1 MRIAVPALAS
11 LALVVLSACGGVGTD
26 CATAPTSSSCTGQS
40 STSNAPILGSYS
52 LKLVDGKPLPG
63 TFADSS
69 IEAGTLVV
77 KDSGWTQTT
86 VVKYRV
92 GGSGNPNGDT
102 LSMGGGWRVTGSSV
116 ELLDGNSTA
125 YTGTFTS
132 TSLTLTTKTATIL
145 GYSK

>member
-1 MRIAVPALAS
+1 MRLAVPALAS
-11 LALVVLSACGGVGTD
+11 LALVVLSACGGGGTD

-40 STSNAPILGSYS
+40 NAPLLGSYT
-52 LKLVDGKPLPG
+52 LTLVDSKPLPG
-63 TFADSS
+63 ASADSS
-69 IEAGTLVV
+69 IQSGTLVV
-77 KDSGWTQTT
+77 QDSGWTQTT
-86 VVKYRV
+86 VVKYTV

-102 LSMGGGWRVTGSSV
+102 LSLGGGWRVSGSSV

-132 TSLTLTTKTATIL
+132 TSMTLTTKTATIL

>member
-1 MRIAVPALAS
+1 MHIVVATLAS
-11 LALVVLSACGGVGTD
+11 LALASIAGCGGSSD
-26 CATAPTSSSCTGQS
+26 SATGPSGSSSS
-40 STSNAPILGSYS
+40 PIVGSYT

-69 IEAGTLVV
+69 LESGTLVV
-77 KDSGWTQTT
+77 TDSGWKQTT

-102 LSMGGGWRVTGSSV
+102 LSLGGQWAVSDANVT
-116 ELLDGNSTA
+116 LLGAGLEA

-132 TSLTLTTKTATIL
+132 TTVTLTTKTATVL
-145 GYSK
+145 GYAK

>member
-1 MRIAVPALAS
+1 MRMAVPVLAS
-11 LALVVLSACGGVGTD
+11 LTLVVHVACGGGGAD
-26 CATAPTSSSCTGQS
+26 CATSPTSNGCTGGGS
-40 STSNAPILGSYS
+40 APIVGNYT
-52 LKLVDGKPLPG
+52 LKLVDGKAPPAV
-63 TFADSS
+63 FADSS
-69 IEAGTLVV
+69 LESGTLVV
-77 KDSGWTQTT
+77 TDSGWVQTT

-125 YTGTFTS
+125 YTGTLTS